1 MQGRFR
7 SAGEVV
13 HVDSGVDWVSS
24 LLVEGAAGGMTYDA
38 DDRLDVDDDAA
49 TTVRLVIEADQRPF
63 PEEGA
68 AVLTRGAWVCDGA
81 VVFGDACASGFALR
95 IRPCGSELVVHARY
109 RPTRQV
115 RAASLVLR
123 SRFHLIARAVLMQY
137 PALWWAGV
145 RGRAPLHVCALTT
158 TSGVALLA
166 GPGGVGK
173 STLLA
178 REIRAGAVAT
188 CDNLAVSDGDEVFGV
203 AEPIRS
209 TSGTGRR
216 APHGRREMPWT
227 TTRANSLRPQRVV
240 VVRLGSDSPATCAPT
255 TGDVA
260 SRSLVT
266 GTLMAGEL
274 RRYWAFAATLAA
286 GTGLGPAQPE
296 IKRVADRLATRLP
309 CHVVT
314 LSRGGQDT
322 VSGLFADQ
330 LHESKQ

>member
-1 MQGRFR
+1 MQGRFQ

-13 HVDSGVDWVSS
+13 HVDSGIDWVSS
-24 LLVEGAAGGMTYDA
+24 LLVEGAAGGMTYAA
-38 DDRLDVDDDAA
+38 DDRLAADGGAA
-49 TTVRLVIEADQRPF
+49 TTVRLVVEADRRPF

-68 AVLTRGAWVCDGA
+68 AVLTRGAWVSGDA
-81 VVFGDACASGFALR
+81 VVFADACASGFALR
-95 IRPCGSELVVHARY
+95 VQPSGSELLVHARY

-145 RGRAPLHVCALTT
+145 RGRPPLHVCAMTT
-158 TSGVALLA
+158 GSGVALLA

-178 REIRAGAVAT
+178 RELQTGGVAT

-216 APHGRREMPWT
+216 APHGRREMAWT
-227 TTRANSLRPQRVV
+227 TTRSASLRPERVV
-240 VVRLGSDSPATCAPT
+240 VVELGSDSPATCAPT

-314 LSRGGQDT
+314 LSRGGTDT
-322 VSGLFADQ
+322 VSGLFAGQ
-330 LHESKQ
+330 LSESKQ

>member
-13 HVDSGVDWVSS
+13 YVDSGIDWVSS
-24 LLVEGAAGGMTYDA
+24 LLVEGAAGGMTYDS

-68 AVLTRGAWVCDGA
+68 AVLTRGAWVYGDT
-81 VVFGDACASGFALR
+81 VVFADACASGFALR
-95 IRPCGSELVVHARY
+95 VQPSGSELLVHARY

-123 SRFHLIARAVLMQY
+123 ARFHLIARAVLMQY

-145 RGRAPLHVCALTT
+145 RGRPPLHVCAMTT
-158 TSGVALLA
+158 RSGVALLA

-178 REIRAGAVAT
+178 RELQAGGVAT

-216 APHGRREMPWT
+216 APHGRREMPWP
-227 TTRANSLRPQRVV
+227 TTRSASLRPDRVV
-240 VVRLGSDSPATCAPT
+240 VVRLGSDSPATCAAT

-286 GTGLGPAQPE
+286 GTGLGPAHPE
-296 IKRVADRLATRLP
+296 IKSVADRLATRLP
-309 CHVVT
+309 CHIVT
-314 LSRGGQDT
+314 LSRGGLDT

-330 LHESKQ
+330 LSESTQ